1 MSEAPILQININNTT
16 SLSSTFLAQNSV
28 QKINKMQQT
37 KEQYNTGTGTAKQ
50 PSHEADQ
57 SKTQRLRDKKVGDL
71 MVNKRRLVEVPYTA
85 TLAHTMNALVANKV
99 LAVPVAA
106 PPGQWIGA
114 GGSMIVEADKQTG
127 TVRKHYIGLATM
139 LDILAHIAGT
149 EDQVMDE
156 GVNDGFDL
164 DQKMSVPV
172 STIIGQCLE
181 GLSLWT
187 LNPNTSIIDCM
198 EVFSKGIHRALVP
211 VDSHMDNVAGVE
223 LVESASSYR
232 MLTQMDVLKFLKEHA
247 SSGSELDGILSR
259 TVSDL
264 GVVTERVFAITDR
277 TKVTDAIKCMRIA
290 LLNAVPI
297 VRSSDA
303 DNEEDHKQLVNG
315 FGREVIGTFSATD
328 LRGCHFATLKTW
340 LPMSALDYTETVFA
354 NPLLASIASNTAG
367 PTSRELVV
375 CQSDTPLGQVI
386 DKVVTKQVHRVWVVD
401 QQGLLKGLISLTDII
416 RVTRFAIVAEPNP

>member
-37 KEQYNTGTGTAKQ
+37 KEQYNTGTATAKQ

-149 EDQVMDE
+149 EDQLMDE

-187 LNPNTSIIDCM
+187 LNPNTSIVDCM
-198 EVFSKGIHRALVP
+198 EVFSKGIHRAWYP
-211 VDSHMDNVAGVE
+211 
-223 LVESASSYR
+223 
-232 MLTQMDVLKFLKEHA
+232 
-247 SSGSELDGILSR
+247 
-259 TVSDL
+259 
-264 GVVTERVFAITDR
+264 
-277 TKVTDAIKCMRIA
+277 
-290 LLNAVPI
+290 
-297 VRSSDA
+297 
-303 DNEEDHKQLVNG
+303 
-315 FGREVIGTFSATD
+315 
-328 LRGCHFATLKTW
+328 
-340 LPMSALDYTETVFA
+340 
-354 NPLLASIASNTAG
+354 
-367 PTSRELVV
+367 
-375 CQSDTPLGQVI
+375 
-386 DKVVTKQVHRVWVVD
+386 
-401 QQGLLKGLISLTDII
+401 
-416 RVTRFAIVAEPNP
+416 

>member
-1 MSEAPILQININNTT
+1 
-16 SLSSTFLAQNSV
+16 
-28 QKINKMQQT
+28 MQQT
-37 KEQYNTGTGTAKQ
+37 MEHSTAKHY
-50 PSHEADQ
+50 SEGDQ
-57 SKTQRLRDKKVGDL
+57 STQRLRDKKLGDL

-85 TLAHTMNALVANKV
+85 SLAHTMNTLVANKV

-114 GGSMIVEADKQTG
+114 GGSMIMEADKHTG

-139 LDILAHIAGT
+139 LDLLAHIAGN
-149 EDQVMDE
+149 EDQLMDE
-156 GVNDGFDL
+156 GVHDGFDL

-172 STIIGQCLE
+172 SSIIGHCLE

-187 LNPNTSIIDCM
+187 LNPNTSILDCM

-211 VDSHMDNVAGVE
+211 VDSHMDNVSGVE

-232 MLTQMDVLKFLKEHA
+232 MLTQMDVLRFVKEHGT
-247 SSGSELDGILSR
+247 SGSELDNIISS

-264 GVVTERVFAITDR
+264 GAVTERVFAITDR
-277 TKVTDAIKCMRIA
+277 TKVIDAIKCMRIA

-297 VRSSDA
+297 VRSSDT

-315 FGREVIGTFSATD
+315 RGRQAIGTFSATD
-328 LRGCHFATLKTW
+328 LRGCHFATLQTW
-340 LPMSALDYTETVFA
+340 LPMSALDYTETVLA
-354 NPLLASIASNTAG
+354 NPLLAAFNNAAG
-367 PTSRELVV
+367 SPTTRELVA
-375 CQSDTPLGQVI
+375 CRADSSLGEVI
-386 DKVVTKQVHRVWVVD
+386 DKVVSKHVHRLWVVD

-416 RVTRFAIVAEPNP
+416 RVLRLAILSEQNA